1 MEIRFDDASAAEIKQ
16 HLAPENKL
24 ILTFEDGVGP
34 YSQHA
39 MIHMQ
44 VQFTLGIIGS
54 DMSTESYDQSI
65 PSNLGEILV
74 EGYSLADLDEHM
86 NIRFDA
92 SRHILSLT
100 GDSGLIDGNLGLIDF
115 TESNN
120 EGIKKNPAR

>member
-65 PSNLGEILV
+65 PSNLEEILV
-74 EGYSLADLDEHM
+74 KEYLLEVLDEPI
-86 NIRFDA
+86 NIC
-92 SRHILSLT
+92 S
-100 GDSGLIDGNLGLIDF
+100 DGV
-115 TESNN
+115 
-120 EGIKKNPAR
+120 IKWSD

>member
-24 ILTFEDGVGP
+24 ILTFEDGIGP
-34 YSQHA
+34 YFQHA

-44 VQFTLGIIGS
+44 VQFTLGIIGL
-54 DMSTESYDQSI
+54 DMTESYDQSI

-74 EGYSLADLDEHM
+74 KGYSLADLDEHM

-100 GDSGLIDGNLGLIDF
+100 GDSGLIDG
-115 TESNN
+115 T
-120 EGIKKNPAR
+120 